1 MKATQPPKTRAPAGG
16 AAAGR
21 RAFLGGGVAALA
33 TTLIGRRLRA
43 ADLALAAPGQAA
55 TTPGQAATARD
66 PEVTIEN
73 FSAAGKSLGTAR
85 VAKVIKS
92 EAEWRA
98 QLSPLAFRV
107 ARQAGTETAFSGE
120 YDHNPADGV
129 YRCICCDTAL
139 YDSRTKFDSGTG
151 WPSFW
156 RPISSVNVVKSSD
169 SSFGMQ
175 RDAISCRLC
184 DAHLGHVFDDGP
196 RPTGLRYC
204 MNSVSLRFVK
214 RA

>member
-1 MKATQPPKTRAPAGG
+1 MPVKKISFTGRREFVAGLGALTLG
-16 AAAGR
+16 AA
-21 RAFLGGGVAALA
+21 LGSAAA
-33 TTLIGRRLRA
+33 Q
-43 ADLALAAPGQAA
+43 PK
-55 TTPGQAATARD
+55 
-66 PEVTIEN
+66 EVSIEK
-73 FSAAGKSLGTAR
+73 FSASGKSEG
-85 VAKVIKS
+85 VVSVPKVVKS

-98 QLSPLAFRV
+98 QLSPLAYNV
-107 ARQAGTETAFSGE
+107 ARQEGTEAPFSGE
-120 YDHNPADGV
+120 YAGNHADGL
-129 YRCICCDTAL
+129 YRCVCCDTAL
-139 YDSRTKFDSGTG
+139 YDSKTKYESGTG

-156 RPISSVNVVKSSD
+156 QPISRINVVKSSD

-204 MNSVSLRFVK
+204 MNSVALHFVA